1 MCARLG
7 QRVRVLPLVVE
18 RVQPQGLLRAVEWRQ
33 VRVLSPPVLLV
44 EAPVPGAVAW
54 VRLRV
59 VAAGWV

>member
-1 MCARLG
+1 M
-7 QRVRVLPLVVE
+7 PLVVE